1 MTKEGHLGDPTA
13 QPMDGAHLSAET
25 LRRWSDLANRVQR
38 VATHFDGEYTLRQFD
53 YVHPLSLQRG
63 VPTRLRK
70 PYAVPVSYW
79 DWGDPSKP
87 IILCCG
93 GVANT
98 ALRFAFFASQ
108 LRHHFRIICMDW
120 LGRGLAGWLAHESE
134 YQHETMVEQMRQMLV
149 HLGARDVTVLG
160 SSLGGSIAIDLAARQ
175 PQLVSRL
182 ILNDVGPF
190 IPAERRQRRA
200 ETLSRFH
207 VFRNPED
214 MTRRIGAAQKNDGP
228 ISDTIRLFISWQQT
242 RWSNEDHGRI
252 YRYDMR
258 AMQAYADDARSDL
271 DQWDAWARLKCPV
284 LLVHGMESDALLPP
298 TIERMQRTRPIEVMH
313 VPNTGHT
320 PVLSDCNQVHFIR
333 DWLLRSATVASA
345 WSVLH
350 HAPRQPLSSGFS

>member
-1 MTKEGHLGDPTA
+1 M
-13 QPMDGAHLSAET
+13 
-25 LRRWSDLANRVQR
+25 LRRWSDLESRVHR
-38 VATHFDGEYTLRQFD
+38 IADRFDGEYTLRQFD
-53 YVHPLSLQRG
+53 YVQPLSLQRG
-63 VPTRLRK
+63 VPTRLRR
-70 PYAVPVSYW
+70 PYVVPVSYW
-79 DWGDPSKP
+79 EWGDPTKP
-87 IILCCG
+87 LILCCG

-98 ALRFAFFASQ
+98 ALRFAFLASQ
-108 LRHHFRIICMDW
+108 LRHHFRVICMDW

-190 IPAERRQRRA
+190 IPAKRRQRRA
-200 ETLSRFH
+200 ETLSRFY
-207 VFRNPED
+207 VFRNPEE

-258 AMQAYADDARSDL
+258 AMQAYANDACSDL

-284 LLVHGMESDALLPP
+284 LLIHGMESDALLLP

-320 PVLSDCNQVHFIR
+320 PVLSDRNQVYFIS

-350 HAPRQPLSSGFS
+350 HAPRQPKSSGFS

>member
-1 MTKEGHLGDPTA
+1 MTYVQSAGPTA
-13 QPMDGAHLSAET
+13 PPMDGAHYSAQT
-25 LRRWSDLANRVQR
+25 AHQWSDLENQVRSVANR
-38 VATHFDGEYTLRQFD
+38 FDGEYTLRQFD
-53 YVHPLSLQRG
+53 YVQPLHLQCG
-63 VPTRLRK
+63 VPARLRK
-70 PYAVPVSYW
+70 SYVVPVAYW
-79 DWGDPSKP
+79 EWGDPTKP
-87 IILCCG
+87 LLLCCG

-98 ALRFAFFASQ
+98 ALRFAFAASQ
-108 LRHHFRIICMDW
+108 LRHHFHIVCMDW
-120 LGRGLAGWLAHESE
+120 LGRGLSGWLAHECE
-134 YQHETMVEQMRQMLV
+134 YQHETMVEQMQQMIM

-175 PQLVSRL
+175 PELVSRL

-228 ISDTIRLFISWQQT
+228 ISDTTRLFISWQQT

-258 AMQAYADDARSDL
+258 AMQAYADAACSDL
-271 DQWDAWARLKCPV
+271 DQWDAWARLTCPI
-284 LLVHGMESDALLPP
+284 LLVHGLESDALLLS
-298 TIERMQRTRPIEVMH
+298 TIERMQRTRPLEVMH

-320 PVLSDCNQVHFIR
+320 PVLSDGNQVHFLR
-333 DWLLRSATVASA
+333 EWLLRTGVVASA

-350 HAPRQPLSSGFS
+350 HSARELESSRLS